1 MYIDE
6 AKKARRRI
14 ENIIVKTPLLHSDI
28 FSKLSSN
35 DVFMKCENL
44 QVTGAYKIRGALNK
58 ISQLSEEEKKK
69 GVVCS
74 SAGNHAQG
82 VAYASSLLGI
92 ESTIVMPK
100 TTPYLKVQ
108 STRNYGGNTVLFGS
122 CYDDAFLEAKRIE
135 KEEGKVFIPPFDDFD
150 IIYGQGTIALEILE
164 DLPEVDHIVCP
175 IGGGGLISGISLV
188 AKSINPNIKII
199 GVQATGAPSMY
210 ESINRGER
218 ITLDEVNTIADGIAV
233 KSPGKKTFEIVG
245 KYVDEIITVTES
257 EIVDAF
263 LLLSEKHKL
272 LGEAS
277 GVVSLAALNKI
288 DCRDKKI
295 CSVISGGN
303 IDMLTISN
311 LINNG
316 LVSGGRLFCFSVELP
331 DVPGQLVEISQILSE
346 ENANVV
352 KLEHN
357 QFKAINRINN
367 VLLEVTVETNGH
379 EHINQIIKHFNSR
392 GYKINI
398 MYKG

>member
-1 MYIDE
+1 M
-6 AKKARRRI
+6 
-14 ENIIVKTPLLHSDI
+14 
-28 FSKLSSN
+28 
-35 DVFMKCENL
+35 
-44 QVTGAYKIRGALNK
+44 
-58 ISQLSEEEKKK
+58 
-69 GVVCS
+69 
-74 SAGNHAQG
+74 
-82 VAYASSLLGI
+82 
-92 ESTIVMPK
+92 
-100 TTPYLKVQ
+100 
-108 STRNYGGNTVLFGS
+108 
-122 CYDDAFLEAKRIE
+122 
-135 KEEGKVFIPPFDDFD
+135 
-150 IIYGQGTIALEILE
+150 
-164 DLPEVDHIVCP
+164 
-175 IGGGGLISGISLV
+175 
-188 AKSINPNIKII
+188 
-199 GVQATGAPSMY
+199 
-210 ESINRGER
+210 
-218 ITLDEVNTIADGIAV
+218 
-233 KSPGKKTFEIVG
+233 
-245 KYVDEIITVTES
+245 
-257 EIVDAF
+257 DAF

-288 DCRDKKI
+288 DCNDKKI

>member
-6 AKKARRRI
+6 AKKARKRI
-14 ENIIVKTPLLHSDI
+14 EDIIVKTPLLHSDI

-58 ISQLSEEEKKK
+58 ISQLSKEEKIK

-82 VAYASSLLGI
+82 VAYASSILGI

-108 STRNYGGNTVLFGS
+108 STKNYGGNTVLFGS

-150 IIYGQGTIALEILE
+150 IIYGQGTIGLEILE
-164 DLPEVDHIVCP
+164 DLPDVDYIICP
-175 IGGGGLISGISLV
+175 VGGGGLISGISLV
-188 AKSINPNIKII
+188 AKSLNPGIKII
-199 GVQATGAPSMY
+199 GVQASGAPSMY
-210 ESINRGER
+210 ER
-218 ITLDEVNTIADGIAV
+218 ITLEQVNTIADGIAV
-233 KSPGKKTFEIVG
+233 KSPGEKTFEIID
-245 KYVDEIITVTES
+245 KYVDEIVTVTEG

-277 GVVSLAALNKI
+277 GVVSLAALNKLN
-288 DCRDKKI
+288 CKDKKI
-295 CSVISGGN
+295 CSIISGGN

-331 DVPGQLVEISQILSE
+331 DVPGQLVDISQILSE

-357 QFKAINRINN
+357 QFKAMNRINN

-379 EHINQIIKHFNSR
+379 EHINKIIKHFNSK

>member
-1 MYIDE
+1 MCIE
-6 AKKARRRI
+6 EVKKARDRI
-14 ENIIVKTPLLHSDI
+14 KSTVIKTPLLHSDV

-35 DVFMKCENL
+35 NVYMKCENL
-44 QVTGAYKIRGALNK
+44 QITGAYKIRGALNK
-58 ISQLSEEEKKK
+58 LSTLSDEEKKK

-82 VAYASSLLGI
+82 VAYASTLLGI
-92 ESTIVMPK
+92 DSTIVMPK

-108 STRNYGGNTVLFGS
+108 STKNYGGNTVLFGN

-135 KEEGKVFIPPFDDFD
+135 KEEGKVFIPPFDDYD
-150 IIYGQGTIALEILE
+150 IIHGQGTIALEILE
-164 DLPEVDHIVCP
+164 DLPNVDYILCP

-188 AKSINPNIKII
+188 AKAINPKIKII
-199 GVQATGAPSMY
+199 GVQASGAPSMY
-210 ESINRGER
+210 ESIKRGER
-218 ITLDEVNTIADGIAV
+218 VTLSEVNTIADGIAV
-233 KSPGKKTFEIVG
+233 KCPGEKTFEIIRD
-245 KYVDEIITVTES
+245 YVDEIITVSES
-257 EIVDAF
+257 DIVDAF

-277 GVVSLAALNKI
+277 GVVSLAALKKLNCLNKNV
-288 DCRDKKI
+288 

-331 DVPGQLVEISQILSE
+331 DIPGQLLEISRILTE

-357 QFKAINRINN
+357 QFKAINRIKN

-379 EHINQIIKHFNSR
+379 DHINQIINRFNEI

>member
-6 AKKARRRI
+6 AKKARKRI
-14 ENIIVKTPLLHSDI
+14 EDIIVKTPLLHSDI

-35 DVFMKCENL
+35 NVFMKCENL

-58 ISQLSEEEKKK
+58 ISQLSKEEKIK

-82 VAYASSLLGI
+82 VAYASSILGI

-108 STRNYGGNTVLFGS
+108 STKNYGGNTVLFGS

-150 IIYGQGTIALEILE
+150 II
-164 DLPEVDHIVCP
+164 CP
-175 IGGGGLISGISLV
+175 VGGGGLISGISLV
-188 AKSINPNIKII
+188 AKSLNPGIKII
-199 GVQATGAPSMY
+199 GVQASGAPSMY
-210 ESINRGER
+210 ESINKGER
-218 ITLDEVNTIADGIAV
+218 ITLEQVNTIADGIAV
-233 KSPGKKTFEIVG
+233 KSPGEKTFEIID
-245 KYVDEIITVTES
+245 KYVDEIVTVTEG

-277 GVVSLAALNKI
+277 GVVSLAALNKLN
-288 DCRDKKI
+288 CKDKKI
-295 CSVISGGN
+295 CSIISGGN

-331 DVPGQLVEISQILSE
+331 DVPGQLVDISQILSE

-357 QFKAINRINN
+357 QFKAMNRINN

-379 EHINQIIKHFNSR
+379 EHINKIIKHFNSK

>member
-6 AKKARRRI
+6 AKKARKRI
-14 ENIIVKTPLLHSDI
+14 EDIIVKTPLLHSDI

-35 DVFMKCENL
+35 NVFMKCENL

-58 ISQLSEEEKKK
+58 ISQLSKEEKIK

-82 VAYASSLLGI
+82 VAYASSIFGI

-108 STRNYGGNTVLFGS
+108 STKNYGGNTVLFGS

-150 IIYGQGTIALEILE
+150 IIYGQGTIGLEILE
-164 DLPEVDHIVCP
+164 DLPDVDYIICP
-175 IGGGGLISGISLV
+175 VGGGGLISGISLV
-188 AKSINPNIKII
+188 AKSLNPGIKII
-199 GVQATGAPSMY
+199 GVQASGAPSMY
-210 ESINRGER
+210 ESINKGER
-218 ITLDEVNTIADGIAV
+218 ITLEQVNTIADGIAV
-233 KSPGKKTFEIVG
+233 KSPGEKTFEIID
-245 KYVDEIITVTES
+245 KYVDEIVTVTEG

-277 GVVSLAALNKI
+277 GVVSLAALNKLN
-288 DCRDKKI
+288 CKDKKI
-295 CSVISGGN
+295 CSIISGGN

-331 DVPGQLVEISQILSE
+331 DVPGQLVDISQILSE

-357 QFKAINRINN
+357 QFKAMNRINN

-379 EHINQIIKHFNSR
+379 EHINKIIKHLNSM
-392 GYKINI
+392 GDKVKIRQ
-398 MYKG
+398 KV